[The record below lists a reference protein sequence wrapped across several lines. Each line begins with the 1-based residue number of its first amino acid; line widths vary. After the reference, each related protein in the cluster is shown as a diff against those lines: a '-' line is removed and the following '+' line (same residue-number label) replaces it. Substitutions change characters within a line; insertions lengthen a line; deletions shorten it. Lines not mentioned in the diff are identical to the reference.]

1 MRWWCW
7 LRQIGGR
14 PAQRRLGGGRDWEG
28 TYGADE
34 EPLDHGLSREVR
46 HRIEASEVVAGSQ
59 DVVDA
64 KRGLFSE
71 CLLAHLHNVDHLAL
85 VLLGRG
91 EGPPPPPPPPHPHTA
106 QQGHTH
112 HDGSVSR

>member
-1 MRWWCW
+1 MDDEWRGVGC
-7 LRQIGGR
+7 IESE
-14 PAQRRLGGGRDWEG
+14 PAQRRWEDWGGG

-34 EPLDHGLSREVR
+34 EPLDHGVSREVR
-46 HRIEASEVVAGSQ
+46 CRVEASEVVAGSQ

-64 KRGLFSE
+64 KRGLFAE

-91 EGPPPPPPPPHPHTA
+91 RRTA
-106 QQGHTH
+106 AAAAATPRT
-112 HDGSVSR
+112 SSRATQTMMSP